1 MKFTEETGKEQE
13 GKTPEDD
20 NLFNFMINT
29 PEKEAEEKSR
39 MIGLYEDVSEE
50 VAGSIVFSLLLLHE
64 SGLHQVPKEG
74 AEDKTELTEEDL
86 EDAWKPIKLLIS
98 TQGGSAH
105 EMFSIYDT
113 MTLVRKDCDI
123 ETIGMGK
130 VMSAGVMLLAAGTKG
145 KRKIGAN
152 CRVMIHPVAGG
163 AMGDLQDIEND
174 IQEIKWL
181 QKQYIRCLSNETN
194 LTEKK
199 IRALKHTLK
208 LTEQSVKDFKLPFK
222 LEESE

>member
-199 IRALKHTLK
+199 IRAIMKK
-208 LTEQSVKDFKLPFK
+208 KVNYYFSA
-222 LEESE
+222 EEAIKMGIADEIL

>member
-29 PEKEAEEKSR
+29 PEKEADEKTR

-50 VAGSIVFSLLLLHE
+50 AAASIVFSLLLLHE

-199 IRALKHTLK
+199 IRAIMKK
-208 LTEQSVKDFKLPFK
+208 KVNYYFSA
-222 LEESE
+222 EEAIKMGIADEIL

>member
-1 MKFTEETGKEQE
+1 MKFAEETEKEQE
-13 GKTPEDD
+13 GKAAEDD
-20 NLFNFMINT
+20 SMFNFLINT
-29 PEKEAEEKSR
+29 PEKETDEKTR

-50 VAGSIVFSLLLLHE
+50 AAGSIVFSLFLLHE

-74 AEDKTELTEEDL
+74 AEDKKELTEEDL
-86 EDAWKPIKLLIS
+86 EDAWKPIKMIIS

-105 EMFSIYDT
+105 EMFSIYDA
-113 MTLVRKDCDI
+113 MTLVKKDCDI

-130 VMSAGVMLLAAGTKG
+130 VMSAGVMLLASGTKG

-181 QKQYIRCLSNETN
+181 QKQYIGCLAKETN

-199 IRALKHTLK
+199 IRAIMKK
-208 LTEQSVKDFKLPFK
+208 KVNYYFSA
-222 LEESE
+222 EEAIKMGIADEIL

>member
-1 MKFTEETGKEQE
+1 MKFTKETEKEQE
-13 GKTPEDD
+13 DKSLEDD
-20 NLFNFMINT
+20 NMFNFLINT
-29 PEKEAEEKSR
+29 SEKEADEKSR
-39 MIGLYEDVSEE
+39 IIGLYEDVSEE
-50 VAGSIVFSLLLLHE
+50 AAGSIVFSLLLLHE

-74 AEDKTELTEEDL
+74 TEGKEELTADDL
-86 EDAWKPIKLLIS
+86 EDAWKPIKMIIS

-113 MTLVRKDCDI
+113 MTLVKKDCDI

-130 VMSAGVMLLAAGTKG
+130 VMSAGVMILASGTKG

-181 QKQYIRCLSNETN
+181 QKQYIRCLAKETN

-199 IRALKHTLK
+199 IRAIMKK
-208 LTEQSVKDFKLPFK
+208 KVNYYFSA
-222 LEESE
+222 EEAIKMGIADEIL

>member
-13 GKTPEDD
+13 GKAPEDD

-29 PEKEAEEKSR
+29 PEKEAEEKTR

-74 AEDKTELTEEDL
+74 AEDKKELTEEDL

-105 EMFSIYDT
+105 EMFAIYDT
-113 MTLVRKDCDI
+113 MTLVKKDCDI

-199 IRALKHTLK
+199 IRAIMKK
-208 LTEQSVKDFKLPFK
+208 KVNYYFSA
-222 LEESE
+222 EEAIKMGIADEIL

>member
-1 MKFTEETGKEQE
+1 MKFTEETEKEQE

-74 AEDKTELTEEDL
+74 TEDKKELTEEDL

-105 EMFSIYDT
+105 EMFAIYDT
-113 MTLVRKDCDI
+113 MTLVKKDCDI

-130 VMSAGVMLLAAGTKG
+130 VMSAGVMLLASGTKG

-181 QKQYIRCLSNETN
+181 QKQYIRCLSSETN

-199 IRALKHTLK
+199 IRAIMKK
-208 LTEQSVKDFKLPFK
+208 KVNYYFSA
-222 LEESE
+222 EEAIKMGIADEIL